1 MMERENARSE
11 AAAKAERIKNAVENY
26 DHVPK
31 VEVDRNRVQQH
42 TQAQASREAEKIT
55 PGLFKATNGFTADKL
70 MSDMRYKISS
80 ALHDAGMQSSEYATQ
95 VLAMAG
101 TFSKPRPDMLS
112 TNARFN

>member
-1 MMERENARSE
+1 
-11 AAAKAERIKNAVENY
+11 
-26 DHVPK
+26 
-31 VEVDRNRVQQH
+31 
-42 TQAQASREAEKIT
+42 
-55 PGLFKATNGFTADKL
+55 